1 MTEDRGIS
9 GLHKVTGIRGIGSAH
24 TSPKAVV
31 KKKAKKPAAEEKDR
45 PAEGPEEES
54 PKKPSISIKA

>member
-31 KKKAKKPAAEEKDR
+31 KKKRQKNQQKKKKIDPPKSLKKR
-45 PAEGPEEES
+45 VLKS
-54 PKKPSISIKA
+54 PQ